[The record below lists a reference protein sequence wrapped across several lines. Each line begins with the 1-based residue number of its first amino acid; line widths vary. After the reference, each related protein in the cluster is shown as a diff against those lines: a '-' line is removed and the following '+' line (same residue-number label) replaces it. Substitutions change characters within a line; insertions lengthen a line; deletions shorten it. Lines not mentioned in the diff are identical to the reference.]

1 MKLGKLELELFYSNK
16 AVKEIEAMCE
26 DGEMKNLGKL
36 FENKKISEEMTTLS
50 ELIAILANAAILKH
64 NQEVTLGLSFDEK
77 KKEMIDA
84 ELIETMMDVGDMNSY
99 MHELLSVMGAGSKF
113 EVPDNIKLAEN
124 DIDLEEI
131 EKEKNPKGTTED
143 IGCA

>member
-26 DGEMKNLGKL
+26 GGEMKNLGKL

-64 NQEVTLGLSFDEK
+64 NQEVALGLSFDEK
-77 KKEMIDA
+77 KEKIDA
-84 ELIETMMDVGDMNSY
+84 ELIETMMNVGDMNSY

-131 EKEKNPKGTTED
+131 EKEKNLKGTAED

>member
-64 NQEVTLGLSFDEK
+64 NQEVALGLSFEEK
-77 KKEMIDA
+77 KEKIDA
-84 ELIETMMDVGDMNSY
+84 ELIETMMNVGDMNSY

-113 EVPDNIKLAEN
+113 EVPDNIKLADN

-131 EKEKNPKGTTED
+131 EKEKNRKGTTED

>member
-26 DGEMKNLGKL
+26 GGEMKNLGKL

-64 NQEVTLGLSFDEK
+64 NQEVSLGLSFDEK
-77 KKEMIDA
+77 KEKIDA
-84 ELIETMMDVGDMNSY
+84 ELIETMMNVGDMNSY

-131 EKEKNPKGTTED
+131 EKEKNRKGTTED
-143 IGCA
+143 TGCA